1 MATYQ
6 INIDER
12 NAVGKH
18 FLELMKTLPFISIT
32 ENKNNKLS
40 GIEKALEDVKNGRV
54 YSAKNTKELMMK
66 TTK

>member
-1 MATYQ
+1 MATYK

-12 NAVGKH
+12 NISGKR

-32 ENKNNKLS
+32 KNKKIS

-54 YSAKNTKELMMK
+54 YSAKNTKDLMTK
-66 TTK
+66 TIK